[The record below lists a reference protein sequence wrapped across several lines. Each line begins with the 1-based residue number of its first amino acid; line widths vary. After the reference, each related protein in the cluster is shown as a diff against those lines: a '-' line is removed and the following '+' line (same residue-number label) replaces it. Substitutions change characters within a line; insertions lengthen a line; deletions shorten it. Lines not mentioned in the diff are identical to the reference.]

1 MVMCAEPHVSSPE
14 ASNAVRLSLHADAQT
29 LLSLLMICHQT
40 LPQSKPAKPSSNLH
54 STKPDHPQGLVFEHW
69 SNGKPPATIAGSKT
83 NATHKCG
90 VEDCD
95 KAFVNKS
102 DLVRHLQTHKSGPR
116 TYDCLAEGCPRRGLK
131 GFWRVDKFKN
141 HMDRKHPEIEFE
153 RYFRWDHSFY
163 MIVGYRDVEKREQH
177 EALMRSKGYKPLPP
191 GSRNFYRMSDAEM
204 AVARLTS
211 LRNDAPW

>member
-1 MVMCAEPHVSSPE
+1 
-14 ASNAVRLSLHADAQT
+14 
-29 LLSLLMICHQT
+29 MICHQT
-40 LPQSKPAKPSSNLH
+40 LPQSELAVSSNLR
-54 STKPDHPQGLVFEHW
+54 STKPDHQQGLVFEHW

-102 DLVRHLQTHKSGPR
+102 DLARHLKSHNSGAR

-131 GFWRVDKFKN
+131 GFWRVDKFKD
-141 HMDRKHPEIEFE
+141 HMGRKHPEIEFE
-153 RYFRWDHSFY
+153 RCYYFYHWPNIELPR
-163 MIVGYRDVEKREQH
+163 YRDVEKREQH
-177 EALMRSKGYKPLPP
+177 EAMMRSKGYKPRSP
-191 GSRNFYRMSDAEM
+191 GSTFFQNMSAAEM